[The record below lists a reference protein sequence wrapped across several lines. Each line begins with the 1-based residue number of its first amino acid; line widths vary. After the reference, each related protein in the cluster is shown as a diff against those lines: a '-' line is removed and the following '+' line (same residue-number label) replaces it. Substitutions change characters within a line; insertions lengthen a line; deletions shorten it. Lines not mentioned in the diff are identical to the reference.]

1 MSSDFVY
8 NSAHSK
14 VIGGGY
20 MVGSTLFK
28 NSIDT
33 EHILNHNKNLAV
45 PIGLLNFGGGPVSG
59 LGGLGGLGGMS
70 GGSGGRDGGQSN
82 QLELGVETEESGL
95 SSGMVGGSAFDSMLN
110 QLDPSYHKTGRKS
123 GRKSGTKKVPHT
135 TGTGTGTGTGSS
147 HRRTKKAT
155 NR

>member
-1 MSSDFVY
+1 
-8 NSAHSK
+8 
-14 VIGGGY
+14 

-59 LGGLGGLGGMS
+59 LGGMS
-70 GGSGGRDGGQSN
+70 GGSGVIGDGGQSN
-82 QLELGVETEESGL
+82 QLELGIETEESGL

-123 GRKSGTKKVPHT
+123 GGKSGTKKVPHT
-135 TGTGTGTGTGSS
+135 TGTGSS
-147 HRRTKKAT
+147 RRRTKKAT

>member
-59 LGGLGGLGGMS
+59 LGGMS

-82 QLELGVETEESGL
+82 QLELGIETEESGL

>member
-59 LGGLGGLGGMS
+59 LGGMS
-70 GGSGGRDGGQSN
+70 GGSGGQSN
-82 QLELGVETEESGL
+82 QLELGIETEGSGL

-110 QLDPSYHKTGRKS
+110 QLDPTYHKAGGRTSGKTGGKTC
-123 GRKSGTKKVPHT
+123 GKSGTKKVPHT
-135 TGTGTGTGTGSS
+135 TDTGSS
-147 HRRTKKAT
+147 RRRTKKAT
-155 NR
+155 KR